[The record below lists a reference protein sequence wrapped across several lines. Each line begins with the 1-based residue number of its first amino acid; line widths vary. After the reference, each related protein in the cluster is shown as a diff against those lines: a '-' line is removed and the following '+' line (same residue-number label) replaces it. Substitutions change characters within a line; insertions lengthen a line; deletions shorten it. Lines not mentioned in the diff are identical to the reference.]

1 MTSRGS
7 SAANGKDD
15 INPEFLVPGKE
26 WRESLN
32 ATCNRLS
39 TQYLQLLKAAAA
51 ATASTSTTTTS
62 TTTASTQSSSILP
75 SVSTSSSSGIGPATN
90 LTDGTGIGS
99 VNTGSVAAAAGQP
112 SAVGSVGTGTM
123 TTLQDPPPP
132 ALAYEVIRSQL
143 SCQLATENLCV
154 AASQLLTLIRQLRLS
169 ILITD
174 TSTMTA
180 EEVQAC
186 QEIQR
191 ETERA
196 TQEAKQL
203 EEQWIQLRNNAWNG
217 D

>member
-1 MTSRGS
+1 M
-7 SAANGKDD
+7 
-15 INPEFLVPGKE
+15 PGKE
-26 WRESLN
+26 WRDSLN

-51 ATASTSTTTTS
+51 ATASTSTTTTA
-62 TTTASTQSSSILP
+62 TTAAAATTGSAQSSSILP
-75 SVSTSSSSGIGPATN
+75 SVSSSSSSGTGTGTATN
-90 LTDGTGIGS
+90 FPGGTGISG
-99 VNTGSVAAAAGQP
+99 VNTGSAAAAA
-112 SAVGSVGTGTM
+112 AVGRPSIVRCVGTGTM

-143 SCQLATENLCV
+143 SCQLATDNLCV

-196 TQEAKQL
+196 TQEAKEL
-203 EEQWIQLRNNAWNG
+203 EEQWIQLRNNTCNG
-217 D
+217 